1 MSKKSLLVAAVL
13 VFLLIAT
20 AMALE
25 NKSASENFTSQEYLN
40 AKSIES
46 ASSVFEDGAEAYSL
60 QTNPDRWTGMFTA
73 LQPYS
78 GNETQ

>member
-1 MSKKSLLVAAVL
+1 MSKKSLLIAAVL

-40 AKSIES
+40 AKSVES
-46 ASSVFEDGAEAYSL
+46 VSDMVGDTGAEGYLL
-60 QTNPDRWTGMFTA
+60 QTDPEQWTSMFSA
-73 LQPYS
+73 LRPYS
-78 GNETQ
+78 GNDA

>member
-1 MSKKSLLVAAVL
+1 MSKKSLLIGAVI

-40 AKSIES
+40 AKSIDT
-46 ASSVFEDGAEAYSL
+46 VPDIVNGTDAEGYLL
-60 QTNPDRWTGMFTA
+60 QSNPERWTSMFSA

-78 GNETQ
+78 GNGS